1 MSASDRL
8 QRIEDAICESILRA
22 SPEELR
28 EELKLQGLD
37 EAKVIAEMDA
47 ILAEAVKA
55 CNKTQVYDPAAD
67 FAGSLRDGYEAIR
80 QRMANGGKGWE
91 P

>member
-1 MSASDRL
+1 MTSSEQL
-8 QRIEDAICESILRA
+8 ERIEDAIVESILRA

-28 EELKLQGLD
+28 EELELLGLD

-47 ILAEAVKA
+47 ALADAKMA
-55 CNKTQVYDPAAD
+55 CGMYDPNDD
-67 FAGSLRDGYEAIR
+67 FRRSLDVGYAHIR
-80 QRMANGGKGWE
+80 QRMAEGGKGWE